1 MQVFLKLRQAGA
13 TLIVVCGVLI
23 EVGSLVA
30 ERGLQGMWA
39 SVVVV
44 PGLSCSAAC
53 GILLD
58 HGWTCVSFGRRIL
71 SH

>member
-13 TLIVVCGVLI
+13 TLIVVCGLLI

-39 SVVVV
+39 SVVV
-44 PGLSCSAAC
+44 AR
-53 GILLD
+53 
-58 HGWTCVSFGRRIL
+58 GRE
-71 SH
+71 